1 VIAAYGG
8 VGEGR
13 LAMKPVKSVVSAAKT
28 DPRVAGDEDGEA
40 LVPKVRRPA
49 EPELKPVNFPAVR
62 VSAPERQ
69 EKAFNIR
76 VPWPAD
82 GPGMSRY
89 VERQDQIPHREPE
102 PPATAAYERYPGLV
116 REAGDP
122 ERDRRRGR

>member
-1 VIAAYGG
+1 
-8 VGEGR
+8 
-13 LAMKPVKSVVSAAKT
+13 MKTVKSITNAPKIDSSL
-28 DPRVAGDEDGEA
+28 RGDGDGEVFVSKA
-40 LVPKVRRPA
+40 GRQP

-62 VSAPERQ
+62 VSPPERQ

-102 PPATAAYERYPGLV
+102 PPATVVYERYPGLV

-122 ERDRRRGR
+122 ERDKGRSR